1 MKKQIMAVTLLVLLT
16 AAATSWAI
24 SSEPVYIKTPDQLQA
39 FKGHLNTLQKLLKAN
54 RERFDG
60 QSSLE
65 SIISAEVAR
74 LTAIKTTDTMPK
86 IEVTKLYRSLDVE
99 GRKLALKDRS
109 AGAEI
114 LEQIAECIDFVS
126 SSNDHTPRWKWAP
139 IP

>member
-1 MKKQIMAVTLLVLLT
+1 MKKRIMAVTLLALLT

-39 FKGHLNTLQKLLKAN
+39 FKGRLNALQKLLKAN

-65 SIISAEVAR
+65 SLISAEVAR
-74 LTAIKTTDTMPK
+74 LTAIKTDDAMPK
-86 IEVTKLYRSLDVE
+86 IEVTKLYRSLDAE
-99 GRKLALKDRS
+99 GKKLALKDRA
-109 AGAEI
+109 AGAAV

-126 SSNDHTPRWKWAP
+126 SSNDHAPRWKWAP